1 MPAFADILRAD
12 ANALERMLAN
22 GTGPVSG
29 DAGREAKARRLG
41 VNQTRLIC
49 GVGFNPQA
57 RQRADL
63 ARVIGFNSLDALLSE
78 CNYRF
83 IHDHYDELSV
93 GNVIDIYTVVGAVR
107 PLAAELYDPIFSRL
121 QEIESELE
129 GTINPILV
137 SGYKLEIQSI
147 HANQLASPELIARR
161 LEPQYYVLRDIG
173 GELPAM
179 LAAGV
184 LTQPQLLRHPG
195 INVHEKSR
203 LVFQG
208 LIHKEIVRAY
218 LDDPT
223 TDTAERDE
231 LQRVMH

>member
-1 MPAFADILRAD
+1 MATFADILRAD
-12 ANALERMLAN
+12 AAALERMLAN
-22 GTGPVSG
+22 GSGAGSG
-29 DAGREAKARRLG
+29 DAGREAKARRIG

-49 GVGFNPQA
+49 GVGFNPHA
-57 RQRADL
+57 RQRSDF
-63 ARVIGFNSLDALLSE
+63 ARMIGFNSVDALLSE
-78 CNYRF
+78 RNYRF
-83 IHDHYDELSV
+83 IHDHYDELTV
-93 GNVIDIYTVVGAVR
+93 GNIIDIYTVVGHIRSLAV
-107 PLAAELYDPIFSRL
+107 ELYDPIFSRL

-147 HANQLASPELIARR
+147 HANRLASPELIARR

-179 LAAGV
+179 LEAGV

-208 LIHKEIVRAY
+208 LIDKELVREY
-218 LDDPT
+218 LHEPG
-223 TDTAERDE
+223 TAPVDREV
-231 LQRVMH
+231 LQRLLH